1 MGRRTQGWGWL
12 PIFALIGI
20 ILAGCKPGPKPAAE
34 NESTRL
40 RSISDFKNITLRGE
54 LGTRWAAATANLLTR
69 PDRYP
74 LDSYRANAS
83 GTPGA
88 LWPDWPGDQFGR
100 MYSVM
105 HVAEG
110 YGWTT
115 AAALRRAVA
124 DVILPVQTEDGNFG
138 PRLALD
144 QKDSRIISGNAFA
157 LRGLMDAY
165 EDTKDTRYL
174 EAARRLARYYEAT
187 FATWKE
193 KGAGGPVH
201 EFYGHCLDG
210 LVRLYELGG
219 DDWALDLAKRI
230 GERAGRTSH
239 THHSLSL
246 YRGLIDLYRLTG
258 DSRLLEKAE
267 DFLKWCRECRIVT
280 GGLPESLPTYYED
293 EGCAL
298 ADYLIVNLMMFSVTG
313 RDEFLEDAEHVL
325 VNHLFMNQFVTG
337 GFGHR
342 LFAPDVIGGKGWQGW
357 EGRFGSE
364 NPGCCSLWGQWG
376 LGQAGRYIV
385 TDRGKAVEVNLLA
398 AADVGLPELGARLEI
413 RSDFPAM
420 SRASL
425 IVHCDRPARFSLRL
439 RRPDWAK
446 DVKVKLNGKEVEAGL
461 SGRRVMMERTWKSG
475 DAIEMTLS
483 SGLRL
488 VPWPPAGQ
496 DRVAVFAGPL
506 CLGLSSADTDV
517 EAYDSVLV
525 DSQGSLVLS
534 PDGQPQV
541 VGRDGQIVCR
551 LRPISEDWQSPNVL
565 NPNRLR
571 VLFNLKKP
579 TSSDTMGGRGVGKEK

>member
-1 MGRRTQGWGWL
+1 MKRI
-12 PIFALIGI
+12 IFYGLLVILGLIGCSTTGKGPERDSP
-20 ILAGCKPGPKPAAE
+20 AGTAAAR
-34 NESTRL
+34 STARFQ
-40 RSISDFKNITLRGE
+40 DITLRGE

-69 PDRYP
+69 PDRYS

-83 GTPGA
+83 GTAGA

-115 AAALRRAVA
+115 VPALRQAIAGV
-124 DVILPVQTEDGNFG
+124 VLPLQTEDGNFG

-144 QKDSRIISGNAFA
+144 QRDSRIISGNAFA

-165 EDTKDTRYL
+165 EDTRDSRYL

-187 FATWKE
+187 FTTWKE
-193 KGAGGPVH
+193 KGEGEPVH

-210 LVRLYELGG
+210 LVRLYELGE
-219 DDWALDLAKRI
+219 DEWALDLAKRI

-246 YRGLIDLYRLTG
+246 YRGVIDLYRVTG
-258 DSRLLEKAE
+258 DARLLEKAE
-267 DFLKWCRECRIVT
+267 DYLKWCRESQIVT
-280 GGLPESLPTYYED
+280 GGLPENMPAYYQD

-298 ADYLIVNLMMFSVTG
+298 ADYLVVNLMMFSVTS
-313 RDEFLEDAEHVL
+313 RDEFLDDAEHVL
-325 VNHLFMNQFVTG
+325 VNHLFMNQFITG

-357 EGRFGSE
+357 EGKFGSE
-364 NPGCCSLWGQWG
+364 NPGCCSLRGQWG

-385 TDRGKAVEVNLLA
+385 TRQGKAVEVNLFA
-398 AADVGLPELGARLEI
+398 AADVELPDLGARLEI

-420 SRASL
+420 KAAVLTVR
-425 IVHCDRPARFSLRL
+425 CDRPQKFRLRL
-439 RRPDWAK
+439 RRPAWAQE
-446 DVKVKLNGKEVEAGL
+446 VTLKLNGKEIDVSP
-461 SGRRVMMERTWKSG
+461 SGMCLTLDRTWNSRDKV
-475 DAIEMTLS
+475 EMTFS

-488 VPWPPAGQ
+488 VPWPAAGP
-496 DRVAVFAGPL
+496 DRAAVFAGPL
-506 CLGLSSADTDV
+506 CLGLSSAAADV
-517 EAYDSVLV
+517 DLYDSVLV
-525 DSQGSLVLS
+525 DGQGHLVLS

-541 VGRDGQIVCR
+541 VGKDGQTISS
-551 LRPISEDWQSPNVL
+551 LRPICEDWQSPNVM

-571 VLFNLKKP
+571 VLFSIKNQH
-579 TSSDTMGGRGVGKEK
+579 KE